1 MRSKLREPVNG
12 LTHLAAAGAALVGL
26 AVLLLVSGWDEPLK
40 VFSLLVYGL
49 SLVLMFSA
57 SAVYHLVWSGPRFS
71 GLLRRLDHSA
81 IFLLIAGTYTPI
93 CLHFFSGFWRGPLL
107 GIIWS
112 MAAAGILLKV
122 FLVSTPRW
130 ITAGIYLIMGW
141 MAVLGIQEISRQ
153 LPPGAMLWLFSG
165 GLFYTVGALV
175 YIFKKPDFFPGVFG
189 FHEVWHIFVILGSA
203 SHFILV
209 LLYVA

>member
-12 LTHLAAAGAALVGL
+12 LTHLAAAVAALFGL
-26 AVLLLVSGWDEPLK
+26 AALLLMSGDEPLK
-40 VFSLLVYGL
+40 LFSLLVYGL

-57 SAVYHLVWSGPRFS
+57 SAAYHIAWSGPKLN
-71 GLLRRLDHSA
+71 GLLRRFDHSA
-81 IFLLIAGTYTPI
+81 IYLLIAGTYTPI

-107 GIIWS
+107 WIIWS
-112 MAAAGILLKV
+112 MAVVGITIKV
-122 FLVSTPRW
+122 FLVNTPRW
-130 ITAGIYLIMGW
+130 VTAGIYLIMGW
-141 MAVLGIQEISRQ
+141 TAVFGIQEIMRQ
-153 LPPGAMLWLFSG
+153 LPVGALVWLFLG
-165 GLFYTVGALV
+165 GLFYTVGAVV

-203 SHFILV
+203 SHFFLV